1 MAKPRNI
8 FRIEETEA
16 LRRASPSED
25 NDGALRHGEILREL
39 AALRAALGSALP
51 PLRERVDRGLARVPA
66 AELARV
72 GRELDAVLK
81 GSEQATQKIL
91 AAAEDIDQA
100 SNNLSAA
107 LKGDSE
113 RGLAQDIRDRVIE
126 VFEACNFQDLTSQR
140 VAKVMATLTRIE
152 TEVKRVLAE
161 LKAADAA
168 PAVHGPRLDG
178 DRGHVSQGEIDA
190 MFS

>member
-16 LRRASPSED
+16 LRRAPLSED
-25 NDGALRHGEILREL
+25 NDVALRHGEILREL